1 MAGSIIRSN
10 ALIMG
15 TPIMNH
21 ALNIRAELIIRALM
35 NKFRVDRE
43 KALELYLAQ
52 RKELIDSL

>member
-10 ALIMG
+10 A
-15 TPIMNH
+15 MNH
-21 ALNIRAELIIRALM
+21 ALNLRAEMIIRALM